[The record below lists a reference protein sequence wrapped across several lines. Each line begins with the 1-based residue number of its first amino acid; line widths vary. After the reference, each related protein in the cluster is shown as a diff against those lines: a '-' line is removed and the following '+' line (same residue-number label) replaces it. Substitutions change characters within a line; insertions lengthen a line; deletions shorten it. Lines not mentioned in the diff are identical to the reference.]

1 MRILVVT
8 PWYPNERNPGAGV
21 FIKSQVKALEINHTL
36 SVISAEVDYS
46 KFAFSSYSI
55 EKKLNQK
62 TSEYRIVVKRS
73 FPIFNQLNYLFLI
86 IRTSLQIAREFK
98 PEIIHAHVGYPS
110 AFWAWCLSV
119 FLKVPFVV
127 TEHTRPINNFR
138 SYIHKWLTIFGLGRA
153 SVVMAVSNMLANELK
168 QFIKRDIKVIPN
180 IVETERFNGLPYPD
194 SKVIQIGFLGT
205 LNQPVKGLDI
215 LLKAIAE
222 LRNDFVLH
230 VGGDGKLLPS
240 YKALSKELSI
250 EDKCKFYGF
259 VLPSEVPEFMSRLH
273 FFVCSSR
280 SETFCVALAEALAA
294 GRPVVS
300 TRCGGPEDFVNDS
313 NGILVDV
320 EDCKSL
326 QQGLEQMMLNFN
338 GYDSA
343 LISRDVTDRYGQ
355 AIILRRIIETYNEAL
370 SLTHECNN
378 S

>member
-1 MRILVVT
+1 MT

-21 FIKSQVKALEINHTL
+21 FIKSQVNALEINHTL
-36 SVISAEVDYS
+36 SVISSEVDYS
-46 KFAFSSYSI
+46 KFAFSSCSI

-98 PEIIHAHVGYPS
+98 PDIIHAHVGYPS

-138 SYIHKWLTIFGLGRA
+138 SYIHKWLTIFGLRRA
-153 SVVMAVSNMLANELK
+153 SVVMAVSNMLANELR
-168 QFIKRDIKVIPN
+168 QFINRDIVVIPN
-180 IVETERFNGLPYPD
+180 IVETERFNGLSYPE

-205 LNQPVKGLDI
+205 LNKPVKGLDI
-215 LLKAIAE
+215 LLKAVAE

-230 VGGDGKLLPS
+230 VGGDGKLLPT
-240 YKALSKELSI
+240 YKALSKELGI
-250 EDKCKFYGF
+250 EQKCKFYGF
-259 VLPSEVPEFMSRLH
+259 VLPHDVPEFMSRLH

-280 SETFCVALAEALAA
+280 SETFCVALAEAMAA

-300 TRCGGPEDFVNDS
+300 TRCGGPEEFVNDS

-320 EDCKSL
+320 EDSAALHNGIEMMITSL
-326 QQGLEQMMLNFN
+326 YGF
-338 GYDSA
+338 DSCN
-343 LISRDVTDRYGQ
+343 IKWDVTNKYGQ
-355 AIILRRIIETYNEAL
+355 TAILRMLAGIYSGVFTSDSRE
-370 SLTHECNN
+370 
-378 S
+378 